1 MCNYVAAYDTESL
14 RCIHGVRSI
23 VKQHKRYDAPATF
36 FIVGELLEH
45 PEIADELAAL
55 LDDPLFEV
63 ASHTYTHEL
72 VKPHLSFGN
81 QAPAES
87 LLHEQIERSVQL
99 IESTFD
105 TKVAGFRTPSGF
117 YTGLR
122 GEKTLLRIL
131 WDNGIRYVSSK
142 LMGRGDTVPSE
153 LSEPY
158 WYDEEDILRPLLE
171 LPGHDWHD
179 NVLKG
184 YNFCPT
190 AWPPSLPWGYPERP
204 PQTPEEEAAI
214 YRKGLDYAVAHGAS
228 YYSPIMHPWSI
239 YRFHRDAETVGLM
252 LAHARD
258 KGMRMLNFGMQYRE
272 IAESCVM

>member
-1 MCNYVAAYDTESL
+1 MTRYVAAYDTESL

-23 VKQHKRYDAPATF
+23 VRQHRARNAPATF
-36 FIVGELLEH
+36 FLVGELLTH
-45 PEIADELAAL
+45 AEIAAELKDL

-63 ASHTYTHEL
+63 ASHTFTHEL
-72 VKPHLSFGN
+72 VKKHLSYGN
-81 QAPAES
+81 DAPGEA
-87 LLHEQIERSVQL
+87 LLRDQIERSVGIIQD
-99 IESTFD
+99 TFQREI
-105 TKVAGFRTPSGF
+105 VGFRTPCGF

-122 GEKTLLRIL
+122 GETALLRIL
-131 WDNGIRYVSSK
+131 WDNGIRFVSSK

-158 WYDEEDILRPLLE
+158 WYEEDILRPLLE

-204 PQTPEEEAAI
+204 PRTPAEEAAI
-214 YRKGLDYAVAHGAS
+214 YEKGIDYAVGHGAT
-228 YYSPIMHPWSI
+228 YYSPILHPWSTF
-239 YRFHRDAETVGLM
+239 RFNRDAETVAL
-252 LAHARD
+252 LLDHARV
-258 KGMRMLNFGMQYRE
+258 KGMEIQNFGMQYRE
-272 IAESCVM
+272 YAAAHII